1 MLLYITSYGCYLQ
14 PGAYLN
20 QQLWFQMNK
29 WMACKLKVKD
39 DLDSVKIG
47 YEPNL
52 YYKNYVGQWVNVLV
66 TMLTELGRTK
76 VGGC

>member
-1 MLLYITSYGCYLQ
+1 
-14 PGAYLN
+14 
-20 QQLWFQMNK
+20 
-29 WMACKLKVKD
+29 MACKLEVKD